1 MTLEA
6 VLVLAGGAVFRGKSV
21 GSVVGTSV
29 GEVVFNTAIT
39 GYQEILTDPS
49 YAKQLVTLTHP
60 HIGNVGCNAE
70 DSESSQIAC
79 AGLLIRDLSPLAS
92 NWRHQVS
99 LPEYLDRHETLGISN
114 IDTRALTRILRSEGS
129 QGGCLMVGESL
140 AEGDIQR
147 ALAKAKA
154 FPGLANMDLAQ
165 VVTTPE
171 SYEWREASI
180 EQFKAESRLSR
191 EGLAESRFRVV
202 AMDFG
207 VKKNILRMLVDR
219 GCDVTVV
226 PAKTTAEEIMAL
238 SPNGV
243 FLSNGPGDP
252 EPCDY
257 AITAIKALLQKNI
270 PLFGICLGHQLLGL
284 ASGAT
289 TRKMPHGHHG
299 ANHPVQDLKTGEVLI
314 TSQNHGFCID
324 DNLPDHVRVTHKSL
338 FDGTVQGIE
347 LDNAPAYGFQGH
359 PEASPGPHDVA
370 PLFDHFIH
378 LMQDRSLHAS

>member
-49 YAKQLVTLTHP
+49 YARQLVTLTHP

-114 IDTRALTRILRSEGS
+114 IDTRALTRILRIEGS
-129 QGGCLMVGESL
+129 QGGCLMVGEAL

-257 AITAIKALLQKNI
+257 AITAIKALLQKDI

-289 TRKMPHGHHG
+289 TKKMPHGHHG